1 MWQEETGTLTSH
13 NTMYQVWIHQ
23 QGERRM
29 SNMKTLLKKIQ
40 ALPNHPNKQLKDVI
54 CEIYEALEW
63 ITNVLDE
70 EREQ

>member
-1 MWQEETGTLTSH
+1 
-13 NTMYQVWIHQ
+13 
-23 QGERRM
+23 M

-70 EREQ
+70 EIEQ